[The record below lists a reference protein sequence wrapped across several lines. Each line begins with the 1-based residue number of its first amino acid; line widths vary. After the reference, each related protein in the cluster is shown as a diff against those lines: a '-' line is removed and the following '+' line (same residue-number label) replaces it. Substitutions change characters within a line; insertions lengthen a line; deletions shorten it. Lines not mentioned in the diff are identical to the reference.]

1 MARARA
7 SSSLTAPADRAAS
20 ARTAFESLDGV
31 ASKSV
36 HLALAGAEAGHSLAS
51 PLGASLV
58 AGAADGAAAACALLL
73 LLLPP
78 PPPPLHQLPGQSEPP
93 SGAVH
98 RGSAALLPALAGL
111 AVASA
116 LRQALAAAAQR
127 ELYERERRRESWE
140 LENFKDGECEE
151 VRALFVREGVAPA
164 DAALVVERLSSYPGV
179 FVDLMMG
186 FELKLSPP
194 DGAPLWRLVAAAL
207 LGFALASMPIVA
219 AASAPAPA
227 PAAACLALAAL
238 ALAQLAAH
246 GLGGA
251 GAGASARR
259 TVLASLLAVGAIL
272 ASVGVQAG
280 AARLIAG
287 APT

>member
-36 HLALAGAEAGHSLAS
+36 HLALAGAEAGHSVAS

-93 SGAVH
+93 
-98 RGSAALLPALAGL
+98 SAALLPALAGL

-219 AASAPAPA
+219 AASAPARA